1 MAHIF
6 DHRKMTKLDSPERRK
21 ILPPREILCEM
32 GLHEGDIFLDIGA
45 GIGYFSFPAAE
56 IVGKNGKII
65 ATDVSKEMIQ
75 ELRKRIDNTHI
86 QNIDAR
92 QSDGYDIMVEDRSV
106 TFAFMSTVLH
116 EVDDKVRFLTNAK
129 NTLQKNGRL
138 GIVEWIKKTMEMG
151 PPIEERLEPEEVSGI
166 LREIGMKVLMV
177 KEYNDYFYYLL
188 AENVEN

>member
-1 MAHIF
+1 
-6 DHRKMTKLDSPERRK
+6 
-21 ILPPREILCEM
+21 M

-45 GIGYFSFPAAE
+45 GIGYFSFPAEE

-75 ELRKRIDNTHI
+75 ELRKRIDNAHI
-86 QNIDAR
+86 QNIDVR
-92 QSDGYDIMVEDRSV
+92 QSDGYATMVEDRSV

-116 EVDDKVRFLTNAK
+116 EVDDKARFLTNAK

-138 GIVEWIKKTMEMG
+138 GIVEWIKMAMEMG